1 MSNGGMGV
9 GAGVAEGC
17 GAAGGGGTGV
27 GAGVS
32 SGVVST
38 GPFASTRSAETHTGW
53 FAKQHTC
60 HHAPSGER
68 PVIIN
73 SSPRFAW
80 PIRAK
85 VTAGPRRP
93 LIVADLTIT

>member
-9 GAGVAEGC
+9 GASVAAGR

-38 GPFASTRSAETHTGW
+38 GPFASTRSADTHTGW
-53 FAKQHTC
+53 LAKQHTC
-60 HHAPSGER
+60 HQAPSGVR
-68 PVIIN
+68 PMIIS
-73 SSPRFAW
+73 SSPFLAW
-80 PIRAK
+80 PIRSK
-85 VTAGPRRP
+85 VAPARVVR
-93 LIVADLTIT
+93 